1 MDETAKIPSPSWSTW
16 APRKWIGLIVSGLVL
31 GEAIWIAIVSLTRDV
46 ILPLMAMAMAGDNS
60 SPLYLGK
67 PEFNL
72 PDLFT
77 AVLQLGVAGL
87 FAIVLNACMQK
98 KPKAI
103 KNKSLSL
110 KQAIPQAARA
120 PLKTAAAAQTSAP
133 TVSQPRAT
141 DLPPPAAQVISKDI
155 GAPAAFKSSQPA
167 TVAPTKPQTPVAPT
181 GAAAP
186 KPAPPKPASKPKEV
200 YYNIVG
206 ERITPLD
213 DETSEQ

>member
-1 MDETAKIPSPSWSTW
+1 MDETAKIPSPSWSAW

-46 ILPLMAMAMAGDNS
+46 ILPLMAMAMGGDNS

-77 AVLQLGVAGL
+77 AVLQLCVAGL
-87 FAIVLNACMQK
+87 FAIVLNAWMQE

-141 DLPPPAAQVISKDI
+141 DLPPPAAQVISKNI

-206 ERITPLD
+206 ERITALD

>member
-67 PEFNL
+67 QEFNL
-72 PDLFT
+72 PDLFA
-77 AVLQLGVAGL
+77 AVLQLCVAGL
-87 FAIVLNACMQK
+87 FAIVLNAWMMK
-98 KPKAI
+98 KPKTI

-110 KQAIPQAARA
+110 KQAVPQAARA

-133 TVSQPRAT
+133 PVSQARAT
-141 DLPPPAAQVISKDI
+141 NLPPPAPPVIPKDV
-155 GAPAAFKSSQPA
+155 GEPAVFKSSQPA
-167 TVAPTKPQTPVAPT
+167 RVAPTKPQIPAPP

-186 KPAPPKPASKPKEV
+186 KPTPPKPASKPKEV

-206 ERITPLD
+206 ERISPLD
-213 DETSEQ
+213 EETSEQ